1 MRGLRSG
8 IQNDRSSRPATA
20 RSKSG
25 WQRSRQHG
33 RRRPQSC
40 ASSSQPQTP
49 LLALRVC
56 IRQAAIG
63 LRFSFKYALHMTE
76 LLVELHFGTS
86 DTGIFPG
93 EYVSSTVQDDSAKL
107 EAERQ
112 QRLEAEQ
119 AAAEAAAALEEAQQQ
134 VTEEALA
141 TRRSMPLQYA
151 AAAAARICVTSV

>member
-1 MRGLRSG
+1 
-8 IQNDRSSRPATA
+8 
-20 RSKSG
+20 
-25 WQRSRQHG
+25 
-33 RRRPQSC
+33 
-40 ASSSQPQTP
+40 
-49 LLALRVC
+49 
-56 IRQAAIG
+56 
-63 LRFSFKYALHMTE
+63 MTE

-93 EYVSSTVQDDSAKL
+93 EYVSSTVQDDSAQL

-134 VTEEALA
+134 VTEQALA